1 MSPPS
6 YLTPEQILINTPF
19 QLLNPLMSL
28 ATLRTHV
35 WKGGNDIVLHYKANG
50 RKEIKPFIVP
60 EPAAPA
66 EPERVDAPT
75 GGEPNNTLPATATT
89 PAS

>member
-1 MSPPS
+1 
-6 YLTPEQILINTPF
+6 
-19 QLLNPLMSL
+19 MSL

-50 RKEIKPFIVP
+50 RKEIKPLVV
-60 EPAAPA
+60 AAPA
-66 EPERVDAPT
+66 PVEPERVDAPA
-75 GGEPNNTLPATATT
+75 GGEPNNTVPAPAAA